1 MDDLSVKEIELDTM
15 TNQLKQRDAKVAK
28 LEDHVNSRELCLA
41 QINAAK
47 EDVENEE
54 NKRKARVKERP
65 SMKGD
70 KHIIW
75 DDISNTIFKK
85 WSYFTMVQDDL
96 DLINVVLKDIK
107 VTTNEL
113 YNKHDLAVD
122 IITFLNITTK
132 EELKDFQ
139 FNNKTIIVMDA
150 KRVITKRILL
160 QNEKPKCHELMR
172 EISTFKNM
180 FRDVIKNG
188 LPLFWNVNGDLY
200 PMNNYQNLL
209 EDRINS
215 DNKFEKIDG
224 TLKGQ
229 DVVELLAVDFELL
242 HNMKNDFKEITSAI
256 L

>member
-1 MDDLSVKEIELDTM
+1 VNDR
-15 TNQLKQRDAKVAK
+15 TN
-28 LEDHVNSRELCLA
+28 
-41 QINAAK
+41 
-47 EDVENEE
+47 
-54 NKRKARVKERP
+54 
-65 SMKGD
+65 
-70 KHIIW
+70 
-75 DDISNTIFKK
+75 
-85 WSYFTMVQDDL
+85 
-96 DLINVVLKDIK
+96 
-107 VTTNEL
+107 
-113 YNKHDLAVD
+113 
-122 IITFLNITTK
+122 
-132 EELKDFQ
+132 
-139 FNNKTIIVMDA
+139 IVMDA